1 MTYDDLLIRNLA
13 LFHLGVEPIVAL
25 DEDTMQRQVTDALY
39 PVCRDRLLATGYF
52 DFAINRAVL
61 STPAADDPDEWRYL
75 YRYDLPANTLRVL
88 AAYRDPDDEPLV
100 DWAET
105 NHQLCTDY
113 MPVYVVTATTADIT
127 DFTDL
132 FVDALTALMAS
143 EMAIPLTKNADLR
156 AAAFTLYNEKLTDA
170 RGYNTA
176 YRQQQT
182 NQASRAIKARYR

>member
-1 MTYDDLLIRNLA
+1 M
-13 LFHLGVEPIVAL
+13 
-25 DEDTMQRQVTDALY
+25 
-39 PVCRDRLLATGYF
+39 
-52 DFAINRAVL
+52 
-61 STPAADDPDEWRYL
+61 
-75 YRYDLPANTLRVL
+75 
-88 AAYRDPDDEPLV
+88 
-100 DWAET
+100 
-105 NHQLCTDY
+105 
-113 MPVYVVTATTADIT
+113 YVVTATTADIT

-176 YRQQQT
+176 YRQQQD